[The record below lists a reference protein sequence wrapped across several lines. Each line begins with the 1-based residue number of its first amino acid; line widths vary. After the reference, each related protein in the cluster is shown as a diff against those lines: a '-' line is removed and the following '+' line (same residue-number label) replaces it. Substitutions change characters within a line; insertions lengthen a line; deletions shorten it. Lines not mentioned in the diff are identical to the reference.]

1 MLQTATKVDLQKS
14 LTELTQAMQRILTKD
29 SSVDQGTGTQP
40 GPAVSGQGMGTDT
53 KALVEFEKVT
63 VDTYR
68 IANGNLELPL
78 VPQHLRN
85 MLRDFTLSDL
95 CDLLTI
101 FDKGYALTPA
111 AFHRILESYGLAV
124 KKLQHEKILLAEHV
138 KRRDTTTIHTLEV
151 GPELSDYICENCK
164 APWLKPAETGTCLAC
179 GKPGNRIPKPQDLGL
194 SQEVDGVFWKLHIDD
209 KGVNWK
215 IQPKE
220 GEHID
225 EERETN
231 MKAAASTN
239 VSDFSVL
246 PTGQP

>member
-1 MLQTATKVDLQKS
+1 MEVDAPPSTVDSELLSESSFQLVGDLAEITNEDYQMAEQVAETYKNNEDATSLTLSGVNPGSFTMLQTATKVDLQKS

-95 CDLLTI
+95 RDLLTI

-111 AFHRILESYGLAV
+111 ASHRILESYGLAV

-138 KRRDTTTIHTLEV
+138 KKRDTTTIHTLEV
-151 GPELSDYICENCK
+151 GPELIV
-164 APWLKPAETGTCLAC
+164 KP
-179 GKPGNRIPKPQDLGL
+179 PG
-194 SQEVDGVFWKLHIDD
+194 
-209 KGVNWK
+209 
-215 IQPKE
+215 
-220 GEHID
+220 
-225 EERETN
+225 
-231 MKAAASTN
+231 
-239 VSDFSVL
+239 
-246 PTGQP
+246 